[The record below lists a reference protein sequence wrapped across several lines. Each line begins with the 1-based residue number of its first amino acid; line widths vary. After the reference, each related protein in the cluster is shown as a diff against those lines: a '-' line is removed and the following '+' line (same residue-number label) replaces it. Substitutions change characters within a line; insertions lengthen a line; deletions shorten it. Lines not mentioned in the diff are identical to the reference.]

1 MIINMMMLAMI
12 LMIVMMNGYE
22 HGDDGHDHG
31 DDDHNIM
38 MMMQYSTID
47 IPSHHTIIYHQLYPN
62 YLPSL
67 SFDQ

>member
-31 DDDHNIM
+31 DDDHNDDDAIL
-38 MMMQYSTID
+38 YDRHSFSSHYHISST
-47 IPSHHTIIYHQLYPN
+47 
-62 YLPSL
+62 LP
-67 SFDQ
+67 